1 MLENY
6 LIDCCAPTLASL
18 KSGSLFSC
26 KCPEGACIE
35 EIVDRWNAGFS
46 ELGITMCI
54 LRRTEKTALICVY
67 RGTSLART
75 LKDPEVQAFLGAY
88 GYESCSCCDGCSTA
102 ECSITSCLEHLRD
115 RIAMSNTSENIGAG
129 SGGNGYEAACGSNT
143 NCDMKFPHEI
153 GVFLGYPLQDVK
165 GFIENNGRNSKYTGL
180 WKVYGDKAAS
190 IRMFEKYRKCF
201 SVYSDLWRSG
211 RRDIF
216 QLTVAG

>member
-1 MLENY
+1 
-6 LIDCCAPTLASL
+6 
-18 KSGSLFSC
+18 
-26 KCPEGACIE
+26 
-35 EIVDRWNAGFS
+35 
-46 ELGITMCI
+46 MCI
-54 LRRTEKTALICVY
+54 LRRTEKTALIYVY

-115 RIAMSNTSENIGAG
+115 RIAMSNTSEDRSSAG
-129 SGGNGYEAACGSNT
+129 N
-143 NCDMKFPHEI
+143 NCSESEPNCEMKFPHEI